1 MGGIPQGRPGP
12 CPQLGLQRVSW
23 VRIVVGPERTT
34 CEVAGMAHRR
44 PVLRTVPLRTATAL
58 LAAGVPGVV
67 RTPGTPAAPPAA
79 GAPTLAGNAG

>member
-1 MGGIPQGRPGP
+1 MGGTPQGQLSALPE
-12 CPQLGLQRVSW
+12 LGLQRVSW

-67 RTPGTPAAPPAA
+67 RTPGTPAAPAA
-79 GAPTLAGNAG
+79 GAAALAGNAG